1 MANLVGIALLLT
13 LCITICYGHTYHSG
27 QCPNVEPASDFQMS
41 QFLGIWYVVQKTST
55 ASTCIIYNITRG
67 EEPGE
72 YRIEQTSQ
80 HFALGL
86 TPLRHE
92 YSYTGTLTV
101 PDNDIPAK
109 MKVKFPLSV
118 AGSSSFTVF
127 MTDYQQYAGI
137 FSCQKLTF
145 AHRRSATILS
155 RTKTLDK
162 IYLDKIRSR
171 LANFAVDPFDL
182 SIVNQNDCPKN
193 ESKGFN
199 IHIDPIHFQQQ
210 TLQAWSGVRETRSLP
225 VLRQQSMQAKRLAR
239 CFSNAYNKLTSSSE
253 NSEKVQT
260 AGETEAMNLRTGA
273 RMEQDPNTEWIAF

>member
-1 MANLVGIALLLT
+1 MANLIKVALLLASC
-13 LCITICYGHTYHSG
+13 LVICHGHTYHSG
-27 QCPNVEPASDFQMS
+27 QCPNVEPQPDFQMN
-41 QFLGIWYVVQKTST
+41 QFLGIWYVIQKTST
-55 ASTCIIYNITRG
+55 ASTCIIYNVTRG

-86 TPLRHE
+86 TRLRHE

-101 PDNDIPAK
+101 PDNDVPAK

-118 AGSSSFTVF
+118 AGSSTFTVF
-127 MTDYQQYAGI
+127 MTDYHQYAGV
-137 FSCQKLTF
+137 FSCQKVTF

-193 ESKGFN
+193 GSEGFN
-199 IHIDPIHFQQQ
+199 IHIDPDTFSAANI
-210 TLQAWSGVRETRSLP
+210 ASVVRSAGDKIASGVET
-225 VLRQQSMQAKRLAR
+225 AINAGKK
-239 CFSNAYNKLTSSSE
+239 AYNKLTTSNE
-253 NSEKVQT
+253 DAEKVT
-260 AGETEAMNLRTGA
+260 TESTETMNLRKSE
-273 RMEQDPNTEWIAF
+273 RMQHDPNAEWIAF

>member
-1 MANLVGIALLLT
+1 MANLMKVALLLAS
-13 LCITICYGHTYHSG
+13 CIVISHGHTYHTG
-27 QCPNVEPASDFQMS
+27 QCPNVEPTPDFQMS
-41 QFLGIWYVVQKTST
+41 QFLGIWYVIQKTST
-55 ASTCIIYNITRG
+55 ASTCIVYNITRG

-72 YRIEQTSQ
+72 YLIEQTSQ

-92 YSYTGTLTV
+92 YSYTGTLTL
-101 PDNDIPAK
+101 PDSDVPAK

-118 AGSSSFTVF
+118 AGSSTFNVF

-182 SIVNQNDCPKN
+182 SIVSQTECPKN
-193 ESKGFN
+193 GDEGFN
-199 IHIDPIHFQQQ
+199 IHIDPNTFSAANIASAVR
-210 TLQAWSGVRETRSLP
+210 TAGDKLASGVETAINAGKKVGT
-225 VLRQQSMQAKRLAR
+225 VL
-239 CFSNAYNKLTSSSE
+239 F
-253 NSEKVQT
+253 
-260 AGETEAMNLRTGA
+260 
-273 RMEQDPNTEWIAF
+273 